1 MTIAGA
7 AVFAGADWGTS
18 NMRLWL
24 FGANGSVVSERRSD
38 EGMSALSGS
47 SAFAAVLERHL
58 DALGAPRDLPVV
70 ACGMVGARQGWI
82 DAGYGELPARL
93 DALAE
98 TAVRAPEARRDVRI
112 LSGLAQLDPPDVMHG
127 EETKLAGAS
136 GAIGAGRRLVLMPGT
151 HSKWARIEDGAIT
164 GFRTAMTGELFAVLG
179 EASILRHSSDGAPA
193 DPQGAAFRSWVET
206 GLSEAANLPSLL
218 FRIRAAGLGGRLSAS
233 AAASALSGLLIGAEI
248 AGAPGDMD
256 VLLISGGA
264 LLPLYRAALQIADRS
279 FEEIDADDAVRRGLF
294 TAGRNLFLRGAVA

>member
-1 MTIAGA
+1 MTVAGA

-98 TAVRAPEARRDVRI
+98 TAVRAPGTRRDVRV
-112 LSGLAQLDPPDVMHG
+112 LSGLAQRDPPDVMRG

-136 GAIGAGRRLVLMPGT
+136 SMIGAGRRLALMPGT
-151 HSKWARIEDGAIT
+151 HSKWARVEDGAIT
-164 GFRTAMTGELFAVLG
+164 GFRTAMTGELFAVLS

-218 FRIRAAGLGGRLSAS
+218 FRIRASGLGGDLSTS
-233 AAASALSGLLIGAEI
+233 DGASALSGLLIGAEI
-248 AGAPGDMD
+248 AGAPTEMD
-256 VLLISGGA
+256 VLLISGGS
-264 LLPLYRAALQIADRS
+264 LLPLYRAALQVAGHN
-279 FEEIDADDAVRRGLF
+279 FEEIDADDAVQRGLF
-294 TAGRNLFLRGAVA
+294 AAGRNLFLRGDAA